1 MAKGADG
8 ELGVAEEGGVVGSDE
23 GACHVEDVV
32 VAGLGDGLSQL
43 LGLCLLSVRERFLHG
58 HFSDIRGGFFSK
70 TLRQG
75 LVYKNS
81 TNFRDAHTRQQMS
94 RTFAW
99 RRHSNSAKLLFRPMA
114 NVIVP
119 PLVRV
124 PAPWFPSLLAPPLLV
139 RVRRGAIG
147 CASGCRLPSA
157 RYCPVLAPQDPR
169 PQHAPNRSS

>member
-81 TNFRDAHTRQQMS
+81 TNFRDAHTVQES
-94 RTFAW
+94 RPRKAGSGPRSKYNLRWST
-99 RRHSNSAKLLFRPMA
+99 NSAL
-114 NVIVP
+114 NT
-119 PLVRV
+119 
-124 PAPWFPSLLAPPLLV
+124 
-139 RVRRGAIG
+139 
-147 CASGCRLPSA
+147 
-157 RYCPVLAPQDPR
+157 
-169 PQHAPNRSS
+169 